1 MVRTQA
7 NFPHTL
13 PSQIKKVKNST
24 RELFI
29 KKEHCRQEL
38 GLRIGTCSDNIIT
51 IQSLYKNKTIK
62 GNVGSTEI

>member
-29 KKEHCRQEL
+29 KKEQPML
-38 GLRIGTCSDNIIT
+38 STP
-51 IQSLYKNKTIK
+51 IQSQIL
-62 GNVGSTEI
+62 VEIVTAE